1 MPRGGIFE
9 ASNAAG
15 GKLIGYSPSHNRNY
29 VLTVNASGDIVAA
42 YDNTTD
48 LLLTGANIPTDL
60 SFGSEPDSWSTS
72 TRWVTVTDPASAE
85 FGKTFSVLESMTVV
99 GATYKHATGADKGKI
114 YTPPVSGVVIDI
126 EPVELTVASRSL
138 GGGNAIA
145 VGTAFAGISS
155 FPANGQGC
163 IVEIGTDGVS
173 PLIGLTVRNV
183 NLTVS
188 NPLLPPILP
197 PITKATYV
205 KTNLSDNPMPVGTV
219 FNLASRTDALA
230 IQFRQLS
237 DIELN
242 ALLIGSS
249 PDQILP
255 QSTAIPFVPIQTT
268 ILAGVTL
275 PAVGAQVT
283 ATVAPIQGTPTNV
296 AFIAGDVVILTGVKT
311 DFGTDRIAWFS
322 VDSVAGDAITM
333 TMLARVGSSAA
344 GVVFA
349 AGSTEITGQTRLQI
363 PSPLLSV
370 ARIRITANYQHITD
384 ALDSASTGYKVAK
397 FLFDGT
403 LPMAY
408 YSIKNMGV
416 PDIDMSA
423 RMGIELLKGGT
434 IKLENRTDL
443 QNFRL
448 VSASPLVYLPALEI
462 VYS

>member
-1 MPRGGIFE
+1 MPRSGTLDTVTANSSTTNKFIGH
-9 ASNAAG
+9 SAANN
-15 GKLIGYSPSHNRNY
+15 KSY
-29 VLTVNASGDIVAA
+29 VITTDDNGDIVSAF
-42 YDNTTD
+42 DNEADTLLIGASIPAD
-48 LLLTGANIPTDL
+48 LK
-60 SFGSEPDSWSTS
+60 FGSEVGSMFS
-72 TRWVTVTDPASAE
+72 RWATVTDDTSVD
-85 FGKTFSVLESMTVV
+85 FGKTFPLLEDV
-99 GATYKHATGADKGKI
+99 GSNAYKYATGADKGKT

-145 VGTAFAGISS
+145 VGTAFAGISA

-163 IVEIGTDGVS
+163 IVEIGTDGAS

-237 DIELN
+237 DIELS

-268 ILAGVTL
+268 IPAGVTL
-275 PAVGAQVT
+275 SAVGAQVT
-283 ATVAPIQGTPTNV
+283 VTVAPIQGTPTNV

-322 VDSVAGDAITM
+322 IDSVAGDAITM

-370 ARIRITANYQHITD
+370 AKIQITANYTHISD
-384 ALDSASTGYKVAK
+384 ALDSTSTGYKVAK
-397 FLFDGT
+397 SLFDGT

-408 YSIKNMGV
+408 YSIKSMGV

-448 VSASPLVYLPALEI
+448 VSASPLVYLPALE
-462 VYS
+462 VVFS